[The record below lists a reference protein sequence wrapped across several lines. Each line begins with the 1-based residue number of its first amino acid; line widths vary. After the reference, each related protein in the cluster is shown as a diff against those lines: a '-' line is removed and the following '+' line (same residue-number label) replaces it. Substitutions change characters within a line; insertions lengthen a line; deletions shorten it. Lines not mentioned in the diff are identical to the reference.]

1 MNRVNPLP
9 GDWPS
14 LFFMLYHDLAQPK
27 IIFGAKA
34 SEIYDMHGIAYYI
47 TWTVIVLIYVI
58 TSYMLYHSEKGGYAL
73 LGVLMFCF
81 YAILLMDV
89 ARLLLGYV
97 EWFGITEG
105 VGYGSLGGI
114 LVYGAIVWI
123 AIITSLVKKKRE
135 SQLS

>member
-1 MNRVNPLP
+1 
-9 GDWPS
+9 
-14 LFFMLYHDLAQPK
+14 MLYHNLAQPPF
-27 IIFGAKA
+27 IFVAKA

-47 TWTVIVLIYVI
+47 IWTVIVLIYVI
-58 TSYMLYHSEKGGYAL
+58 TSYMLYHSEKGGYTL

-123 AIITSLVKKKRE
+123 AIIASLVKKKRE
-135 SQLS
+135 SQIS

>member
-1 MNRVNPLP
+1 
-9 GDWPS
+9 
-14 LFFMLYHDLAQPK
+14 MLYHNLAQPPF
-27 IIFGAKA
+27 IFGAKA

-47 TWTVIVLIYVI
+47 IWTVIVLIYVI

-123 AIITSLVKKKRE
+123 AIIASLVKKKRE

>member
-1 MNRVNPLP
+1 M
-9 GDWPS
+9 
-14 LFFMLYHDLAQPK
+14 AQPPF
-27 IIFGAKA
+27 IFGAKA
-34 SEIYDMHGIAYYI
+34 SEIYDMHGIAYYTI
-47 TWTVIVLIYVI
+47 WTVIVLIYVI

-123 AIITSLVKKKRE
+123 AIIASLVKKKME

>member
-1 MNRVNPLP
+1 MNWVNPLP

-14 LFFMLYHDLAQPK
+14 LFFVLYHDLAQPQL
-27 IIFGAKA
+27 IFGSKA
-34 SEIYDMHGIAYYI
+34 SGIYDMHGIAYYI
-47 TWTVIVLIYVI
+47 IWTVIVLIYVI
-58 TSYMLYHSEKGGYAL
+58 TSYMLYHSEKGGFAL

-89 ARLLLGYV
+89 ARLLLGYA

-123 AIITSLVKKKRE
+123 AIIASLVKKKRE

>member
-1 MNRVNPLP
+1 M
-9 GDWPS
+9 
-14 LFFMLYHDLAQPK
+14 AQPPF
-27 IIFGAKA
+27 IFGAKA

-47 TWTVIVLIYVI
+47 IWTVFVLIYLI
-58 TSYMLYHSEKGGYAL
+58 AAYMLFHSEKGGYAL

-81 YAILLMDV
+81 YVILLMDV

-123 AIITSLVKKKRE
+123 TIISSLVKKKRE

>member
-1 MNRVNPLP
+1 
-9 GDWPS
+9 
-14 LFFMLYHDLAQPK
+14 
-27 IIFGAKA
+27 
-34 SEIYDMHGIAYYI
+34 MHGIAYYI

-58 TSYMLYHSEKGGYAL
+58 TSYMLCHSEKGGYAL

-135 SQLS
+135 SQIS

>member
-1 MNRVNPLP
+1 MIHN
-9 GDWPS
+9 
-14 LFFMLYHDLAQPK
+14 LAQPPF
-27 IIFGAKA
+27 IFGAKA

-47 TWTVIVLIYVI
+47 IWTVIVLIYVI

-123 AIITSLVKKKRE
+123 AIIASLVKGITVIMTFRHFKPRIT
-135 SQLS
+135 SLN

>member
-1 MNRVNPLP
+1 
-9 GDWPS
+9 
-14 LFFMLYHDLAQPK
+14 
-27 IIFGAKA
+27 
-34 SEIYDMHGIAYYI
+34 MHGIAYYI
-47 TWTVIVLIYVI
+47 IWTVIVLIYVI
-58 TSYMLYHSEKGGYAL
+58 TSYMLNHSEKGGYTL

-123 AIITSLVKKKRE
+123 AIIASLVKKKRE
-135 SQLS
+135 SQIS

>member
-1 MNRVNPLP
+1 MRLFQCCITIWHNPN
-9 GDWPS
+9 
-14 LFFMLYHDLAQPK
+14 LFLAQK
-27 IIFGAKA
+27 KAKQ
-34 SEIYDMHGIAYYI
+34 SFNMHGIAYYI

-58 TSYMLYHSEKGGYAL
+58 AAYMLYHSEKGGYAL

-81 YAILLMDV
+81 YAILLIDM
-89 ARLLLGYV
+89 ARMIVGYV

-123 AIITSLVKKKRE
+123 SLITSLVKKKGG